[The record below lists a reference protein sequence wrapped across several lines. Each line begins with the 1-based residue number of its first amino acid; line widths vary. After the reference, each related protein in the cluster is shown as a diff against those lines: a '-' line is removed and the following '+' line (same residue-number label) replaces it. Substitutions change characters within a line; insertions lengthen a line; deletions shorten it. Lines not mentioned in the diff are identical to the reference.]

1 MRRSA
6 RVAAAVDARTSA
18 LPQLPVSLAARV
30 FRFLPV
36 DDRARAALVCRGWR
50 AFLADAALWTRL
62 DLPSTGGVARE
73 RITDAFLRGAAAM
86 ARGQLQWLD
95 LGLEDFGGLH
105 PVTQAAVLEVV
116 AANAGSLR
124 ELCVQNLHTPSGF
137 SVEMDTLEALARTAP
152 LLRRLKA
159 DVVCSWQD
167 AARLLRAEPPFASLQ
182 LCTLT
187 VVMDN
192 LAGALQVAGLELV
205 SPFAA
210 ALADTALLVTM
221 SRLDIALADIQQ
233 PEVLD
238 ALVDALLPSRLPQL
252 AFWGCK
258 MAAPAPLARLL
269 RGSSLTCLAC
279 NSTAGGVRPGRP
291 RPSAAVRVSPSL
303 VVRRARRPCVV
314 HGRPRPAAR
323 PSGRGWTGRRAAVQ
337 RRRAAAA
344 QVASV
349 AAAAGRAWPGGARW
363 PAAAVPGAW
372 PGGARWPAGGPGAR
386 WPAAAAGWRRRP
398 PA

>member
-1 MRRSA
+1 MGGAVRGVRDAVRCTAAAARACGAVRDNGRQDALASCTGRVRRRETCRYAQRSGESGSAVRAASASRGGKRDWSKNALSPLAMRRSA

-279 NSTAGGVRPGRP
+279 NSTAGRVRPGRP
-291 RPSAAVRVSPSL
+291 RPSAAVRVSP
-303 VVRRARRPCVV
+303 
-314 HGRPRPAAR
+314 
-323 PSGRGWTGRRAAVQ
+323 W
-337 RRRAAAA
+337 
-344 QVASV
+344 
-349 AAAAGRAWPGGARW
+349 W
-363 PAAAVPGAW
+363 
-372 PGGARWPAGGPGAR
+372 
-386 WPAAAAGWRRRP
+386 
-398 PA
+398 